1 MRSCHL
7 FLFLLVL
14 LPGMWADPEA
24 EPQVLQLLHTGVFTI
39 GSADISMVTLLEDV
53 AILALEPGN
62 WSIHFHWPW
71 ASQATAEGDAEK
83 IKSHLKFFLR
93 NFIQYVHKTAQQV
106 QLEYPFVIQ
115 IRAGCV
121 LHPNKTRQGFIDVGE
136 GGRDLIAF
144 NMERQHWEPQRPSPL
159 AELTSYGLTSKKA
172 VTVLLVQLL
181 SIFCPSY
188 MLTLRNYGR
197 ADLERQEPPLA
208 TVFARMPSPAQLL
221 LVCRVTGFYPR
232 SISVAWLRDGQEVSP
247 SPALNTSAILPNADL
262 TYQLRSVLAVFPHD
276 GHSYACRVH
285 HRSLGTR
292 SLLIPWENLSTAP
305 TVSIIITVLL
315 LVVIAFAGLVW
326 WWKRRK
332 GAEATWETQ
341 EFTI

>member
-1 MRSCHL
+1 
-7 FLFLLVL
+7 
-14 LPGMWADPEA
+14 
-24 EPQVLQLLHTGVFTI
+24 LQLLHTGVFTI
-39 GSADISMVTLLEDV
+39 SSADISMVTLLEDV
-53 AILALEPGN
+53 AILALEPSN

-121 LHPNKTRQGFIDVGE
+121 LHPNKTRQGFVDVGE

-276 GHSYACRVH
+276 GHSYACRVR

-292 SLLIPWENLSTAP
+292 SLLIPW
-305 TVSIIITVLL
+305 
-315 LVVIAFAGLVW
+315 G
-326 WWKRRK
+326 
-332 GAEATWETQ
+332 
-341 EFTI
+341 